1 MQTEMVEL
9 KQYKEQL
16 AEKVA
21 ENKKLVALKAPSV
34 EEVEQFNR
42 LKEEKV
48 NNLVLFL
55 FPLIYFQ
62 FSGGLACIQ
71 S

>member
-1 MQTEMVEL
+1 MQREMAEL

-21 ENKKLVALKAPSV
+21 ENKKLMAMKAPSV

-42 LKEEKV
+42 LKDEKV
-48 NNLVLFL
+48 KREIAMNILFQL
-55 FPLIYFQ
+55 LIP
-62 FSGGLACIQ
+62 GGLACL
-71 S
+71 

>member
-1 MQTEMVEL
+1 MAEL

-48 NNLVLFL
+48 SN
-55 FPLIYFQ
+55 
-62 FSGGLACIQ
+62 
-71 S
+71 